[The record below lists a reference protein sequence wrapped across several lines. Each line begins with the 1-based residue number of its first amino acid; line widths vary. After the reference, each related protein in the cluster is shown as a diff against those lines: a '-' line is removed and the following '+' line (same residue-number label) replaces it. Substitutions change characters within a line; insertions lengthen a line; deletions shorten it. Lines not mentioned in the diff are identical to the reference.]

1 VLKCRAQAEDLEEE
15 EDEEE
20 FEDFDAEDT
29 SGLSS
34 EQVPARGRAASAAHP
49 VRAAPQVDACG
60 ATAAARLTRGHTA
73 GGRAAGPG
81 VQQLGGC
88 AGGAQGMHPS
98 PAPLT

>member
-34 EQVPARGRAASAAHP
+34 EQVLAHGRAASAVHP
-49 VRAAPQVDACG
+49 LRAPAQVNACG
-60 ATAAARLTRGHTA
+60 AAAAARLTRDHIA

-81 VQQLGGC
+81 VQQLGGR